1 MSLEDEIE
9 SLTELDALR
18 VRSGTLRDE
27 GRKALR
33 NETIKWESAGDGVED
48 ALVVRA
54 LCQRGPDGPPKDLVQ
69 KLEELQL
76 GDFLSDQRDSVPI
89 LRAARG
95 MQALVAAPDSAFSQ
109 SSMFFYYWVVRELYS
124 ADAPDWAVGGARAG
138 DAGSPTAFITGECI
152 RAVLGFVRTL
162 RNTGTLVGGI
172 GELFEQERRSLTSAM
187 PRDWL
192 EVEKDRLHRHFHTTI
207 LALSGNICLRLPAL
221 PNSVDRLDSYL
232 DQFPGTLIDAL
243 DFAISTFKT
252 IGAELARLRAKEER
266 KAKGDVVAEPRF
278 DRTASGH
285 RIAYR
290 SLERAVQNAEVVA
303 QFQLFGFSRRAA
315 TSSEVHRRLST
326 PAA

>member
-69 KLEELQL
+69 KLEELRL

-124 ADAPDWAVGGARAG
+124 ADAPDWAVGGARAREG
-138 DAGSPTAFITGECI
+138 GRAVNHALVAGECI
-152 RAVLGFVRTL
+152 RAVRRIVRTL

-192 EVEKDRLHRHFHTTI
+192 EVERDRL
-207 LALSGNICLRLPAL
+207 L
-221 PNSVDRLDSYL
+221 
-232 DQFPGTLIDAL
+232 
-243 DFAISTFKT
+243 
-252 IGAELARLRAKEER
+252 
-266 KAKGDVVAEPRF
+266 
-278 DRTASGH
+278 
-285 RIAYR
+285 
-290 SLERAVQNAEVVA
+290 
-303 QFQLFGFSRRAA
+303 A
-315 TSSEVHRRLST
+315 TSIRRSWLCRGIFAFGCRPYPTVLTGLIPTWTNS
-326 PAA
+326 PAH